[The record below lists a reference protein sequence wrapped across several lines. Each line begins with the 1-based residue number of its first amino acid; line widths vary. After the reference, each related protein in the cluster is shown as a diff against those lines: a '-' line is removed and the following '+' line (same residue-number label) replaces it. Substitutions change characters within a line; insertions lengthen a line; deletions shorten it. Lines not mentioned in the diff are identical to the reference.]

1 VVPVPYVSTAS
12 VFPFHSPSPA
22 KKVWSLVTQHTM
34 VSSIIVVDFTS
45 SRVPSIDELALKLVF
60 MLILWACLLVFIK
73 WACEIVARMFWSY
86 PIPINSASIPSKFP
100 HPNPPGSAVPFDI
113 QLSQASEEQLEAFL
127 KFRGYDTA
135 QYRESVS
142 LHQVVANAAAEYKG
156 FLYEER
162 AMKWIDD
169 HFRLGI
175 KTPYP
180 YVGSHWN
187 GWSSFW
193 IETGGHIQNM
203 FISSVVVIV
212 EHCINGLILPVCYL
226 LTHEDLYFNICLY
239 SEVGYMI
246 YATTLI
252 ILSYIYNKDVTIEQM
267 HKSVWPLLLLHHAL
281 SMVLCIGCIYFIQ
294 TIPKRLVCWIL
305 LALLGF
311 TSSLHYVGQILDF
324 SPLSQANT
332 PNVRM
337 LAHILT
343 LISQL
348 WFRGLYWIKIV
359 YMIVMHCIDAHG
371 MHIGLTTLIIFLL
384 FTAFNIDFIKFHFKA
399 TKGCWL
405 KLGGKS
411 SKLKVI

>member
-1 VVPVPYVSTAS
+1 MA
-12 VFPFHSPSPA
+12 
-22 KKVWSLVTQHTM
+22 
-34 VSSIIVVDFTS
+34 SSIIAVDFTS
-45 SRVPSIDELALKLVF
+45 SRVPLIDELALKLVF
-60 MLILWACLLVFIK
+60 MLILWVCLLVFIK
-73 WACEIVARMFWSY
+73 RACEIVANKFWNH

-127 KFRGYDTA
+127 KFRGYDTGKA
-135 QYRESVS
+135 QSREIVT
-142 LHQVVANAAAEYKG
+142 LHQLAANAAAEYKG

-169 HFRLGI
+169 HFRLGL
-175 KTPYP
+175 KNPYP

-193 IETGGHIQNM
+193 IETGDHIRMM

-226 LTHEDLYFNICLY
+226 LTHEDLYLNICLY

-252 ILSYIYNKDVTIEQM
+252 ILSYVYNKDLTIEQM
-267 HKSVWPLLLLHHAL
+267 HKSVWPLLLLHHIL

-294 TIPKRLVCWIL
+294 TIPKRLVCWVL

-324 SPLSQANT
+324 SPLSQANS

-343 LISQL
+343 LVSQL
-348 WFRGLYWIKIV
+348 WFRGLYWVKIV
-359 YMIVMHCIDAHG
+359 YMIVMHCIDGHG
-371 MHIGLTTLIIFLL
+371 VYIGLTTLMILLL
-384 FTAFNIDFIKFHFKA
+384 FTAFNVDFIKFHYKA
-399 TKGCWL
+399 TMGCWL
-405 KLGGKS
+405 KLQQGGKS
-411 SKLKVI
+411 SKLKVL